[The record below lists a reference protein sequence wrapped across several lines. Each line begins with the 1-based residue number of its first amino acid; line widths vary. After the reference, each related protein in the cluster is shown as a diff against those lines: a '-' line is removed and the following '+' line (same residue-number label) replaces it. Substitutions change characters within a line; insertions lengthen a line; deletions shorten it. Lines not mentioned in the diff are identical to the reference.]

1 MVEEF
6 HHAVDARPTDQ
17 GSWEYAGPG
26 QGDAFAAT
34 PQNVAYFLAGTR
46 TEDVKEDVK
55 RSLVKSWNPFA

>member
-26 QGDAFAAT
+26 HGDAFAAT
-34 PQNVAYFLAGTR
+34 PQNVAYFLAGTPS
-46 TEDVKEDVK
+46 TSTSVVNLILKM
-55 RSLVKSWNPFA
+55 